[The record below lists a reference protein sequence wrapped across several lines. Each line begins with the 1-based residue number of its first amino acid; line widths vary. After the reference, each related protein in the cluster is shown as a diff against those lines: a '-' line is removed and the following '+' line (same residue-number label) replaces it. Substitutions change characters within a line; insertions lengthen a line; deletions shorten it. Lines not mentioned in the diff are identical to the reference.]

1 MGAFQYQILDQKGR
15 KRSGVLE
22 GDNARQIRQQLMD
35 KGWMPLLVEEV
46 EGQHQSPSRSRS
58 RQGGG
63 VGKMGAKDHA
73 LVTRQLATLLG
84 SGLPVESALAT
95 VAEQTERDK
104 VKGIILGI
112 RSKVLEGHS
121 LAVALAEFPQSFN
134 DMFRSTVA
142 AGERSGHL
150 EPVLTRL
157 ADYAESQQKFSQT
170 MSQNLMYPVLVI
182 LISLAVVLVL
192 MTYVVPKIV
201 TVFESTGQT
210 LPLLTRSLISIS
222 DFLLGYWWLLSA
234 GAVAAVLSFIV
245 WLRVEENRFRLHK
258 LFLRLPLLSRVITG
272 LNTARFSR
280 TLSILNSSG
289 VPILEGMSIA
299 ARVVN
304 NLPMRAAINEATAR
318 VREGSSI
325 HLALKRSGYFP
336 PMTQNLIASGEAS
349 GKLEA
354 MLDKAAEIQERE
366 LETKLGML
374 VSVFEPV
381 MILFMGVTVLT
392 IVLSIMMPI
401 MEMNSLVGK

>member
-1 MGAFQYQILDQKGR
+1 MGAFQYQILDEKGR
-15 KRSGVLE
+15 KHSGVLE
-22 GDNARQIRQQLMD
+22 GDNARQIRQQLME
-35 KGWMPLLVEEV
+35 KGWMPLSVEEV
-46 EGQHQSPSRSRS
+46 EGKRPRHS
-58 RQGGG
+58 RQAEQGAS
-63 VGKMGAKDHA
+63 GKIGQKDHA

-84 SGLPVESALAT
+84 AGLPVENALAT

-104 VKGIILGI
+104 VKGIVLGI
-112 RSKVLEGHS
+112 RSKVVEGYS
-121 LAVALAEFPQSFN
+121 LADALAEFPQSFN
-134 DMFRSTVA
+134 SMYRSTVA

-157 ADYAESQQKFSQT
+157 ADYAESQQKFMQVMTQSLT
-170 MSQNLMYPVLVI
+170 YPILVI
-182 LISLAVVLVL
+182 LISFAVVMVL

-222 DFLLGYWWLLSA
+222 DFLLGYWWLLTA
-234 GAVAAVLSFIV
+234 GLVGAVFGFII
-245 WLRVEENRFRLHK
+245 WLRLEENRYRFHRL
-258 LFLRLPLLSRVITG
+258 LLRLPMISRVISG

-289 VPILEGMSIA
+289 VPILEGMAIA
-299 ARVVN
+299 AGVIN
-304 NLPMRAAINEATAR
+304 NLPMRGAINDATAR

-325 HLALKRSGYFP
+325 HAALKHSGYFP

-366 LETKLGML
+366 LETKLAML

-381 MILFMGVTVLT
+381 MILFMGITVLT

>member
-1 MGAFQYQILDQKGR
+1 MGAFHYQILDAKGR

-22 GDNARQIRQQLMD
+22 GDNPRQIRQQLMD
-35 KGWMPLLVEEV
+35 KGWMPLSVEEV
-46 EGQHQSPSRSRS
+46 EGKRPRRSEPGS
-58 RQGGG
+58 S
-63 VGKMGAKDHA
+63 GKIAQKDHA

-95 VAEQTERDK
+95 VAEQTEKDK

-112 RSKVLEGHS
+112 RSKVVEGYS
-121 LAVALAEFPQSFN
+121 LANALGEFPDSFN
-134 DMFRSTVA
+134 SMFRSTVA

-157 ADYAESQQKFSQT
+157 ADYAEGQQKFIQI
-170 MSQNLMYPVLVI
+170 MSQSLTYPLLVI
-182 LISLAVVLVL
+182 LISFAVVMVL

-222 DFLLGYWWLLSA
+222 DFLLSYWWLLS
-234 GAVAAVLSFIV
+234 GGLVAAVVGFFI
-245 WLRVEENRFRLHK
+245 WLRQEENRFRFHRL
-258 LFLRLPLLSRVITG
+258 LLRLPMLSRVITG

-289 VPILEGMSIA
+289 VPILEGMNIA
-299 ARVVN
+299 AGVIN
-304 NLPMRAAINEATAR
+304 NLPMRSAINDATAR

-325 HLALKRSGYFP
+325 HAALKQSGYFP

-366 LETKLGML
+366 LENKLGML

-381 MILFMGVTVLT
+381 MILFMGITVLT